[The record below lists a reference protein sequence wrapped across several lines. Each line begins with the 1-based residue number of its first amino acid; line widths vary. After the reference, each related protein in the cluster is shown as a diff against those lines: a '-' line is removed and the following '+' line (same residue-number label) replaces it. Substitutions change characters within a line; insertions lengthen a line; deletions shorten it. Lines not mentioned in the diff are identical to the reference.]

1 MSTKLTIDDIAD
13 QRAYERQRAEF
24 RSSIIELK
32 KLRRVSVGPIVTFVF
47 ESRDTIRFQIQEM
60 ARAERLAT
68 DEAIQ
73 IELDTYNPLI
83 PSPGELSCTMFIEMV
98 TDEEQRHWKP
108 LLVGILDAIYLR
120 IGTGDDMI
128 TVKAEIEE
136 SHAEMLT
143 REIPPSVNYVRFV
156 LDPSG
161 PGFGSAT
168 ATDIADIVAAFA
180 AGPVALAVDHPNYTE
195 TAVLSSDTVAE
206 LINDL
211 QP

>member
-1 MSTKLTIDDIAD
+1 MSAKLTLDDIAD

-24 RSSIIELK
+24 RSRVIELK
-32 KLRRVSVGPIVTFVF
+32 KLRRVSVGPIITFVF
-47 ESRDTIRFQIQEM
+47 ENRETIRFQIQEM

-108 LLVGILDAIYLR
+108 LLVGILDAMFLR
-120 IGTGDDMI
+120 IGSGDDAI

-156 LDPSG
+156 VSSG
-161 PGFGSAT
+161 EQNL
-168 ATDIADIVAAFA
+168 TDSISAFA
-180 AGPVALAVDHPNYTE
+180 TGPVTLVVEHPNYAEST
-195 TAVLSSDTVAE
+195 TLTSDTVAE
-206 LINDL
+206 LLNDL